1 MESNEGSPTT
11 TTTSTSLWSTVELN
25 TPENS
30 SERYE
35 IKDAIG
41 ASLVDETVELHA
53 ELSSLQ
59 EILSDFNN
67 NNDQN
72 NNANMLPEPPFLR
85 TNLEKQISVLV
96 ELLQQK
102 MAKSNGE
109 LGLPAMLSEEER
121 EIIKSVSRGGSRS
134 ATNDDTSHD
143 AGLNAGHSTTVVEPL
158 ASPRPQTPLP
168 QTDITISE
176 IDKLTAELRQCFHKE
191 RERLMEDIS
200 KVQTTL
206 LCGGGAIRATEET
219 RRPSTASIKQLQHLN
234 NKLEK
239 EVTQTKIHHVP
250 KPPVAGGGK
259 WSNNFKKLPTPPSSG
274 SKSSSY
280 TRSNLVVQS
289 AAKRTANNTA
299 IVTIGM

>member
-1 MESNEGSPTT
+1 MESNVGAPTT
-11 TTTSTSLWSTVELN
+11 TTTTLWSTVALN

-72 NNANMLPEPPFLR
+72 NNTGNMLPEPPFLR

-121 EIIKSVSRGGSRS
+121 EIIKSVSRGGARS
-134 ATNDDTSHD
+134 TTSHD
-143 AGLNAGHSTTVVEPL
+143 TDHETSHDTAVVDQVT
-158 ASPRPQTPLP
+158 SSVSRPQTPLP

-176 IDKLTAELRQCFHKE
+176 IDKLTAELRQCFHEE

-200 KVQTTL
+200 KVQTAL
-206 LCGGGAIRATEET
+206 LCGGGGMRPTEEKT
-219 RRPSTASIKQLQHLN
+219 QRPSTASIKQLQHLN

-250 KPPVAGGGK
+250 KPPPVGGGGK

-289 AAKRTANNTA
+289 AAKRTTNNTA
-299 IVTIGM
+299 IVTIGI